1 MKPSRPKKSV
11 TLSDVSA
18 NAEGWSGF
26 LSRHLNTLSTVILL
40 ILAGVMFVR
49 WRMKVAENA
58 KILIATDL
66 SNAQTQVG
74 KLRNGQFPQA
84 GSPADLIKAIQ
95 ETETQASGG
104 LSNVINSSD
113 ADEQMKAEAFVLRG
127 DMYWYLANLPPLP
140 GSDSEPTLRLTE
152 STDTLLGKATDS
164 YQQVIATFPNQ
175 HEQIDTA
182 HLGLAAIA
190 ENRGDWTTAE
200 KELKSVVDDTNA
212 IAVLAQQARFQLL
225 ELPTLKQPVYV
236 VPPSGIATSQPS
248 TTMPTTEPAKTLTF
262 GPFLPAGAT
271 TQPTTV
277 PADALESIIKKIGS
291 TTKPAGH

>member
-11 TLSDVSA
+11 TLSDVTV

-26 LSRHLNTLSTVILL
+26 FSRHLNTISTVILL

-66 SNAQTQVG
+66 SNAQIQVG
-74 KLRNGQFPQA
+74 KLRNGQFPQTQ
-84 GSPADLIKAIQ
+84 SADLIKAIR
-95 ETETQASGG
+95 EAETQASGG

-140 GSDSEPTLRLTE
+140 GSDSEASLRLTE
-152 STDTLLGKATDS
+152 TTDALLGKATDS

-190 ENRGDWTTAE
+190 ENRGDWAAAE

-212 IAVLAQQARFQLL
+212 IAVLAQQAKFQLL

-248 TTMPTTEPAKTLTF
+248 TMPASTQPEKTLNF
-262 GPFLPAGAT
+262 GPFLPTGAPS
-271 TQPTTV
+271 QPTTA
-277 PADALESIIKKIGS
+277 PADAMDSILKKLDA
-291 TTKPAGH
+291 TTRPAGH